1 MNSVYETMAAGNIQ
15 FLDANYQPHRDD
27 GPAIICPNG
36 SRYWYQHGQLHRVG
50 GPAVSEPFNHV
61 EFWINGVKM

>member
-1 MNSVYETMAAGNIQ
+1 MLLDTIATGIIQ

-36 SRYWYQHGQLHRVG
+36 SRYWYRHGHLHREG
-50 GPAVSEPFNHV
+50 GPAVIEPFNHF
-61 EFWINGVKM
+61 EFWSDGVRLY